1 MRVGIRIKLVVLLAL
16 VALLP
21 LLAALITITVEGR
34 RLRRESYGQ
43 AIRSLA
49 AAQAIALQAAL
60 PKDIEKLYVG
70 LQYEP
75 EVAAYLTARTVPKG
89 PQELKRLDDV
99 WPGLP
104 LDAKPLA
111 MVLHNTIAKR
121 LRRLESQDPLIA
133 EILLTDRFGE
143 LVAAT
148 QRTEDYYQADEHW
161 WQGAWDEG
169 RGRVFVEDINY
180 DRSAGVWSIDICIPI
195 RRAREVVGIVKAVFN
210 VSRWA
215 LQQTRETGAHL
226 SATPCSVM
234 MVQQDGRIFF
244 HDDITRRDK
253 PAPEPL
259 ARRMIEWHGEIAA
272 AEKPGWRVTK
282 TGILQG
288 YVRVRMPDRIG
299 PNATVMPSWSLV
311 LYVPASEAFG
321 AVRRLSFHLLVV
333 GLGIIAAIFLAGAFL
348 AERSIARRIRRLG
361 QAARRVA
368 KGDLSYRIRSR
379 SAGRRLL
386 GTDEIDE
393 LAKDFNRMVNQVQK
407 SHETLRSANEI
418 RTNFIRVAGHEL
430 RTPVSYIMAIAKL
443 LRDNTDPERLANAVQ
458 TVGAKAKRLDEIIQA
473 IFKLLPEH
481 GGAAALRYEDVSVSG
496 LLEEVYLNCFPFIET
511 RGQRLITEPPEE
523 PMVIRADRA
532 KLRDVVENLVM
543 NAIKFTPDG
552 GVIKVGARPQL
563 GGYVS
568 ITVQDQG
575 PGITEDDLPHI
586 FDPFYSTADVLKHS
600 SGDTGYQKRGM
611 GLGLAIVHHF
621 VELHGGTVHVSTSP
635 AGSTFAATIPCA
647 PPESLEETESDR

>member
-60 PKDIEKLYVG
+60 TKDIEKLYVG

-75 EVAAYLTARTVPKG
+75 EVAAYLTGRTVPKG
-89 PQELKRLDDV
+89 PQELETLDTV
-99 WPGLP
+99 WPNLP

-111 MVLHNTIAKR
+111 AVLHNPIAKR
-121 LRRLESQDPLIA
+121 LRRLQSEDPLIA

-143 LVAAT
+143 LAAAT
-148 QRTEDYYQADEHW
+148 QRTGDYYQADEHW
-161 WQGAWDEG
+161 WQGARDQG

-195 RRAREVVGIVKAVFN
+195 RREREVVGIVKAVFN

-226 SATPCSVM
+226 SAIPCSVM

-244 HDDITRRDK
+244 HDDVARRDQ
-253 PAPEPL
+253 PVPEPL
-259 ARRMIEWHGEIAA
+259 AGRMTEWHGEIAA
-272 AEKPGWRVTK
+272 GLKPGWRITE
-282 TGILQG
+282 TGMLQG
-288 YVRVRMPDRIG
+288 YASIRMPDRIG
-299 PNATVMPSWSLV
+299 PNVAVMPSWSLV

-321 AVRRLSFHLLVV
+321 AMHRLSIHVLVV
-333 GLGIIAAIFLAGAFL
+333 GLGIIVAIFLLGTFL
-348 AERSIARRIRRLG
+348 AERSIGKRVRRLG
-361 QAARRVA
+361 HAARRVA
-368 KGDLSYRIRSR
+368 QGDLSHRIR

-386 GTDEIDE
+386 GTDEIDA
-393 LAKDFNRMVNQVQK
+393 LAADFNRMVDQVQK
-407 SHETLRSANEI
+407 SHETLRSANEM

-430 RTPVSYIMAIAKL
+430 RTPVSYIMAMAKL
-443 LRDNTDPERLANAVQ
+443 LQDNTDPERLRNAVQ
-458 TVGAKAKRLDEIIQA
+458 TVGAKAKRPDEIIQA
-473 IFKLLPEH
+473 IFKLLSEH
-481 GGAAALRYEDVSVSG
+481 GDAAALRYEDVGISG
-496 LLEEVYLNCFPFIET
+496 LLEEVYLDCFPFMET
-511 RGQRLITEPPEE
+511 RGQRMITEPPEE
-523 PMVIRADRA
+523 PVLIRADRA

-600 SGDTGYQKRGM
+600 SGDMGYQKRGM
-611 GLGLAIVHHF
+611 GLGLAIVRHL
-621 VELHGGTVHVSTSP
+621 VELHGGTVYVSTSP
-635 AGSTFAATIPCA
+635 AGSTFTATIPCV